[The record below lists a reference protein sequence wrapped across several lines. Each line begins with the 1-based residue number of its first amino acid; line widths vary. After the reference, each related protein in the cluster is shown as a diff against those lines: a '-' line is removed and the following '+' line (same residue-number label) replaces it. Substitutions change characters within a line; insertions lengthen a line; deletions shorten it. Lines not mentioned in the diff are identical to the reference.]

1 MSWTAYY
8 TAVDFHARLRFPR
21 AAAEPR
27 RFRAYRVSSLPLS
40 AGVFALLSNQL
51 LEGTKQI
58 KLYSPSQKNEPLI
71 KHVD

>member
-1 MSWTAYY
+1 MSWNAYY
-8 TAVDFHARLRFPR
+8 TTVDFRARLRFPR
-21 AAAEPR
+21 AAAEPPR
-27 RFRAYRVSSLPLS
+27 RFRTCGVSLP

-58 KLYSPSQKNEPLI
+58 KLYLQSQKNEPLI